1 MVRVLQRVETPV
13 EVQDPPREVLIKDQ
27 ILATLLGELANTQFL
42 LDVRMLKVFGSHLI
56 LDLNGRRLDRLLDN
70 QENLFIDPPPQGYL
84 GLVDEAGELPLRVLE
99 FEGDGPELDEYD
111 LEILALQEV
120 GEHLLVDDALFL
132 GLQGRGRVYFQFF
145 LLLGLGRR
153 VKHGLLA

>member
-1 MVRVLQRVETPV
+1 
-13 EVQDPPREVLIKDQ
+13 
-27 ILATLLGELANTQFL
+27 
-42 LDVRMLKVFGSHLI
+42 MLKVFGSHLI

-120 GEHLLVDDALFL
+120 REHLLVNDALLL
-132 GLQGRGRVYFQFF
+132 GLQGRGRVYFEFF
-145 LLLGLGRR
+145 LL
-153 VKHGLLA
+153 